1 LYGFTISQIRD
12 LPGQLLLLV
21 SIPMN
26 RTFKLRGVSWLVL
39 GIIMCTGVA
48 RAEDLHIKCVL
59 VWATNEENSKHK
71 EVGAELEKKLRLA
84 PYKWSHYYEVHH
96 TNVVIHPKQTKK
108 IKMSD
113 HCLLEAT
120 NPNDGRIQVNVV
132 GEGKPVSKHLEPL
145 PEGQTLTFGGDAK
158 NDTGWL
164 LLIQRKDPKA
174 EQAK

>member
-1 LYGFTISQIRD
+1 
-12 LPGQLLLLV
+12 
-21 SIPMN
+21 MN
-26 RTFKLRGVSWLVL
+26 RTFNLRRVSWLVL
-39 GIIMCTGVA
+39 GIILCMDGKGVV

-84 PYKWSHYYEVHH
+84 PYKWSHYYEVHR
-96 TNVVIHPKQTKK
+96 TNVVIHPKETKK
-108 IKMSD
+108 IKMSE
-113 HCLLEAT
+113 HCLLEAS

-164 LLIQRKDPKA
+164 HQK
-174 EQAK
+174 

>member
-1 LYGFTISQIRD
+1 
-12 LPGQLLLLV
+12 
-21 SIPMN
+21 MN
-26 RTFKLRGVSWLVL
+26 RTFQLRAFLGLIVVSMLS
-39 GIIMCTGVA
+39 MASAA

-59 VWATNEENSKHK
+59 VWATNEENTKHK
-71 EVGAELEKKLRLA
+71 EVGSELEKKLRLA

-96 TNVVIHPKQTKK
+96 TNTVIHAKETKK
-108 IKMSD
+108 IKMSE

-120 NPNDGRIQVNVV
+120 NPDDGRIQVNLV

-145 PEGQTLTFGGDAK
+145 PVGQTLTFGGDAK

-164 LLIQRKDPKA
+164 LLIQRKDPKTEADAKA